1 MATQSERRHDSDRR
15 RWPRGGRR
23 NSDRAGYSPLVL
35 VVDEDADRAARC
47 EAILATLRFAV
58 APAGS
63 IDEAVV
69 VMGALRPNLVVAQVG
84 DPERLK
90 REMQA
95 NDRTASVPLVIVTEA
110 LRDPMAMVEQ
120 IRRVLGART
129 RA

>member
-1 MATQSERRHDSDRR
+1 
-15 RWPRGGRR
+15 
-23 NSDRAGYSPLVL
+23 VL